1 MLVISSEPYHFSDSR
16 VAGRVES
23 VHNSMILL
31 KTHKVL
37 SKTQVPN
44 SNIIQ
49 IIHYTNYSI
58 IIIIIFKRTVSPR
71 NHVSLKLKDRHFTV
85 KWS

>member
-23 VHNSMILL
+23 EHNSVILL
-31 KTHKVL
+31 KTHTKL

-44 SNIIQ
+44 SKII
-49 IIHYTNYSI
+49 
-58 IIIIIFKRTVSPR
+58 
-71 NHVSLKLKDRHFTV
+71 
-85 KWS
+85 

>member
-44 SNIIQ
+44 SNIVQ

-58 IIIIIFKRTVSPR
+58 IIFFFKRTVSPR
-71 NHVSLKLKDRHFTV
+71 NHVSLNLKDRHFTV